1 MRLDAYLAREGVS
14 ATAAAKILR
23 ISRAGLYLLFHGRY
37 PSVPVL
43 YRIRR
48 FTNGE
53 VDIEDFLT
61 PEDVTLGDDHELLKE
76 RIKKLEEAREKKRMK
91 SLLTNQ
97 TKTSRSNQAKNS
109 GDCQSNSSLNQGN
122 SLSGGAGQR
131 KSSLDAGCSVWGPG
145 VGS

>member
-1 MRLDAYLAREGVS
+1 MRLDAYLAKEGVS

-61 PEDVTLGDDHELLKE
+61 PEDVILGDDQELLQV
-76 RIKKLEEAREKKRMK
+76 RIKKLAEAREKKR
-91 SLLTNQ
+91 LQATL
-97 TKTSRSNQAKNS
+97 SNPTPKK
-109 GDCQSNSSLNQGN
+109 QSQKRQSTPI
-122 SLSGGAGQR
+122 
-131 KSSLDAGCSVWGPG
+131 DPGCSVWGPG